1 MKPNF
6 EDIVK
11 TIDGTLVKDLRWIEV
26 DQIIV
31 GLVKDPLLGK
41 ASLRDGYVSCVW
53 NKHGYPSK
61 ANKGRTELNLFP
73 LVN

>member
-1 MKPNF
+1 MKPSIEN
-6 EDIVK
+6 IQT
-11 TIDGTLVKDLRWIEV
+11 TIDGTPVKDLRWIEV

-31 GLVKDPLLGK
+31 GLVKDPLFGK

-61 ANKGRTELNLFP
+61 TNKGRTELNLFP